1 MHKSFAATLKAETKD
16 EGEPIPGDV
25 DEYFR
30 PQLALYR
37 RGAERAFGGSV
48 ARLEYIYFN
57 GTNDKFTSAIG
68 FDSLLVDGENEP
80 RLALLDALIEREFV
94 TAFARGVEGSIAT
107 AADPQTCKFCSFKR
121 ICPGPESC

>member
-1 MHKSFAATLKAETKD
+1 MHTSFAATLRAETKD
-16 EGEPIPGDV
+16 GAEPIPGDV
-25 DEYFR
+25 DNYFR

-48 ARLEYIYFN
+48 TRLEYIYFN

-80 RLALLDALIEREFV
+80 RLTLLDALIEREFV
-94 TAFARGVEGSIAT
+94 NAFTHGVAGSIAT
-107 AADPQTCKFCSFKR
+107 AADPKTCKFCSFKR
-121 ICPGPESC
+121 TCPGPKSC